1 MTLQSFLEQLLP
13 IMGTVVSAVVSYV
26 LTLLAKRYQLQL
38 TQEQE
43 HQLRTSVRSAI
54 AGAEEWGARKMNAEK
69 LDYVEGKEK
78 AEYALSIIKTLY
90 PKAKETDILKIIDCE
105 IATMQDIG
113 ATKKKIDIE
122 I

>member
-13 IMGTVVSAVVSYV
+13 IMGTLVSGIVSYV

-38 TQEQE
+38 SQEQE
-43 HQLRTSVRSAI
+43 HQLRLSIRSAI
-54 AGAEEWGARKMNAEK
+54 AGAEEWGARKMNSEK
-69 LDYVEGKEK
+69 LDYVEGKAK

-90 PKAKETDILKIIDCE
+90 PKANETDILKIIDCE
-105 IATMQDIG
+105 IATMDNLG